1 MKKGPLVVLILTVFI
16 DLLGF
21 GIVVPFLAFYAQHYG
36 ASGRRVGAILAIYSL
51 MQFFFSPLWGRL
63 SDRIGRRPVLIMS
76 LAGSVLGYTIFAF
89 SRTLLM
95 LFIARMVAGIAAANI
110 GTAQAY
116 VADVTTPEERSR
128 GMGLIG
134 AAFGVGFIFG
144 PPLGGLLSR
153 IGATH
158 HLHENLLPGVVSA
171 TLSLIALT
179 IAITTLPESK
189 PRDLVPRS
197 GLPPHLDRRMWAF
210 IGHNGVLPLIYGAL
224 FLVILAFSGMEPLV
238 TLHAT
243 NRFHFTPLDLGW
255 LFLFMGIIVASIQG
269 GVIGR
274 LTTKIGEPAT
284 VICGAASLMIGLSL
298 VPSVYRS
305 PLLYAVAFLIAIGQG
320 LCYPSLTSLLTKVA
334 PKEEVGS
341 LLGISSSIGSL
352 SRVVGPI
359 LAGFLYDRASAP
371 GGFYGLAV
379 VVAMASLWD
388 IALRRVA
395 PAVTPVIAPEGT
407 LP

>member
-1 MKKGPLVVLILTVFI
+1 
-16 DLLGF
+16 
-21 GIVVPFLAFYAQHYG
+21 
-36 ASGRRVGAILAIYSL
+36 
-51 MQFFFSPLWGRL
+51 
-63 SDRIGRRPVLIMS
+63 
-76 LAGSVLGYTIFAF
+76 
-89 SRTLLM
+89 M

-116 VADVTTPEERSR
+116 VSDVTTPEDRAK

-158 HLHENLLPGVVSA
+158 HLHENLLPGAVSA
-171 TLSLIALT
+171 ALSFIALT
-179 IAITTLPESK
+179 IAITSLPESK

-197 GLPPHLDRRMWAF
+197 GLPPHLDRRMWSF
-210 IGHNGVLPLIYGAL
+210 IGHNSVLPLIYGLL
-224 FLVILAFSGMEPLV
+224 FLIILAFAGMEPLV

-243 NRFHFTPLDLGW
+243 NRFHFTPMDLGW
-255 LFLFMGIIVASIQG
+255 LFLFMGVIVATIQG
-269 GVIGR
+269 GIIGR
-274 LTTKIGEPAT
+274 LTRKFGEPLT
-284 VICGAASLMIGLSL
+284 VICGAASLMLGLSL
-298 VPSVYRS
+298 VPSVARPS
-305 PLLYAVAFLIAIGQG
+305 PLYAVAFLIAIGQG
-320 LCYPSLTSLLTKVA
+320 LCYPSLTALLTKVA

-359 LAGFLYDRASAP
+359 FAGFLYDRFAAP
-371 GGFYGLAV
+371 GGFYGSAAVVALAV
-379 VVAMASLWD
+379 LLA
-388 IALRRVA
+388 IALRRATPPQIVEA
-395 PAVTPVIAPEGT
+395 P